1 MTANI
6 IWFWVLSGMLIA
18 YSVLDG
24 YDLGVGATYLW
35 VARAE
40 DERRTALNA
49 IGPVWNGNEVWLIAA
64 GGMLVVSFPKVYAS
78 AFSGFYLALM
88 LVLWFLILRG
98 VSIEFRSKLENPLWR
113 SLFDAGFWLGSFAIA
128 LLLGVALGNVLR
140 GLPIG
145 ADGTFQGTFALVLNP
160 YALLTGLLS
169 LGTLAWHGANYL
181 RIKTEG
187 TLQERARTWASRLY
201 FVVLALAAVATLAT
215 FRVSL
220 TLAPNYRR
228 YPAAWVFPLLA
239 VLGLSWGFRA
249 RQAGR
254 ERWAFRGSILT
265 IIGLL
270 GAAAMTVYPNLLYS
284 TLNPDYSLTI
294 FNAASSPHALRAS
307 LLANV
312 AGMIGV
318 VLYITYVHRTF
329 TGKTHVG
336 DHGY

>member
-1 MTANI
+1 MTLNA
-6 IWFWVLSGMLIA
+6 IWFWVLGGMLIA
-18 YSVLDG
+18 YSTLDG
-24 YDLGVGATYLW
+24 YDLGVGAIYLW
-35 VARAE
+35 VAKTD

-49 IGPVWNGNEVWLIAA
+49 IGPVWNGNEVWLLAA

-78 AFSGFYLALM
+78 GFSGFYLALM

-98 VSIEFRSKLENPLWR
+98 VSIEFRSKLESALWR

-140 GLPIG
+140 GLPVD
-145 ADGTFQGTFALVLNP
+145 ADGTFAGSFSLTLNP

-169 LGTLAWHGANYL
+169 LAVLAWHGANYL

-187 TLQERARTWASRLY
+187 SLQERARTWSARLY
-201 FVVLALAAVATLAT
+201 FVALTLAILATLAT
-215 FRVSL
+215 FWVS
-220 TLAPNYRR
+220 PIVSSNYRQ
-228 YPAAWVFPLLA
+228 YPLAWAFPLLA
-239 VLGLSWGFRA
+239 LLGLTWGFRS
-249 RQAGR
+249 RRAGR
-254 ERWAFRGSILT
+254 ERWAFRGSIVT
-265 IIGLL
+265 IAGLL

-294 FNAASSPHALRAS
+294 YNAASSQHALRAA

-312 AGMIGV
+312 VGMIGV
-318 VLYITYVHRTF
+318 ILYTSYVHRTF
-329 TGKTHVG
+329 SGKVHIG

>member
-1 MTANI
+1 MSLNA
-6 IWFWVLSGMLIA
+6 IWFWALGGMLIA

-49 IGPVWNGNEVWLIAA
+49 IGPVWNGNEVWLLAA
-64 GGMLVVSFPKVYAS
+64 GGMLVVSFPRVYAS
-78 AFSGFYLALM
+78 AFSGFYLALI

-98 VSIEFRSKLENPLWR
+98 VSIEFRSKLESPLWR
-113 SLFDAGFWLGSFAIA
+113 SLFDAGFWLGSLALA

-140 GLPIG
+140 GLPVG
-145 ADGTFQGTFALVLNP
+145 ADGTFQGTFALMLNP

-169 LGTLAWHGANYL
+169 LATLAWHGANYL
-181 RIKTEG
+181 RLKTEDA
-187 TLQERARTWASRLY
+187 LQQRARAWAGGLY
-201 FVVLALAAVATLAT
+201 FVVLVLVVLATLAT
-215 FRVSL
+215 FWVSP
-220 TLAPNYRR
+220 TVASNYRR
-228 YPAAWVFPLLA
+228 YPAAWAFPLLA
-239 VLGLSWGFRA
+239 VLGLSWGFRS

-254 ERWAFRGSILT
+254 ERWAFRGSVAT
-265 IIGLL
+265 IAGLL

-294 FNAASSPHALRAS
+294 FNAASSQHALRAA

-312 AGMIGV
+312 LGMIGV
-318 VLYITYVHRTF
+318 IVYTTYVHRTF
-329 TGKTHVG
+329 SGKVHLG